1 MTMQHD
7 PGALDDQMDVAPSPN
22 ELFELPKQI
31 AMKVKT
37 TGAGSAWHTLS
48 IDLALRLFP
57 KPGSNFG
64 PSVLGMSACG
74 GGRGIDLPAV
84 ESGQSAHFRYYAR
97 AADRV
102 PAGVLDLLEWHWSTM
117 SSFFGL
123 DPGLVTY
130 YLFDSQD
137 DLTRNG
143 PCGATACESAGSVYT
158 AACAGPS

>member
-64 PSVLGMSACG
+64 PSVLERLRLDAEPVVDGLDTAGSPDG
-74 GGRGIDLPAV
+74 SQD
-84 ESGQSAHFRYYAR
+84 GQ
-97 AADRV
+97 
-102 PAGVLDLLEWHWSTM
+102 P
-117 SSFFGL
+117 FFGGL
-123 DPGLVTY
+123 GDAFYRHASSVDP
-130 YLFDSQD
+130 D
-137 DLTRNG
+137 DDVRRLAHRA
-143 PCGATACESAGSVYT
+143 PVSA
-158 AACAGPS
+158 

>member
-1 MTMQHD
+1 MQHD

-64 PSVLGMSACG
+64 PSVLVLSI
-74 GGRGIDLPAV
+74 RSP
-84 ESGQSAHFRYYAR
+84 FRVSVNGLEGPR
-97 AADRV
+97 ERV
-102 PAGVLDLLEWHWSTM
+102 SYERDQ
-117 SSFFGL
+117 
-123 DPGLVTY
+123 LV
-130 YLFDSQD
+130 
-137 DLTRNG
+137 
-143 PCGATACESAGSVYT
+143 
-158 AACAGPS
+158 